1 MASYICLM
9 NFTDQGTKSIKD
21 TVHRA
26 ETAQRMA
33 GEFGVTFKSIHWT
46 LGVYDAVIEVEA
58 KDEASFLAFGLASAS
73 LGNTRTQTLRAF
85 SADEMKAVLAK
96 LP

>member
-9 NFTDQGTKSIKD
+9 NFTDQGIKSIKE
-21 TVHRA
+21 TVQRA
-26 ETAQRMA
+26 ERAERMA
-33 GEFGVTFKSIHWT
+33 SEFGVTFKSVHWT
-46 LGVYDAVIEVEA
+46 QGAYDIVIELEA
-58 KDEASFLAFGLASAS
+58 KDETAFTAFGLAAAS

-85 SADEMKAVLAK
+85 TATEMKAAIAK